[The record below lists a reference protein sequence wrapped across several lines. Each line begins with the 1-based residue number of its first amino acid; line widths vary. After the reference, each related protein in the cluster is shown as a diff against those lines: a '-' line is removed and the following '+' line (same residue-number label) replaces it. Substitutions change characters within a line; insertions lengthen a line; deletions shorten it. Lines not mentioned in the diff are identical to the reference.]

1 MGRDARKGV
10 VPMNRFTFTRAIT
23 QDKVWLLLL
32 TSMTMLVSA
41 MLVWP
46 LVVVVGKGLQA
57 LSIAFLLAVP
67 ADAGRSGGIA
77 PILVSTLAIV
87 TVSLAT
93 ALPMAFAIAVLLTEA
108 CDPAGRVATLM
119 RASLDV
125 LAGVP
130 SVVFGLFGLSF
141 FCRQLGLGY
150 SIAAGGLTLG
160 CMILP
165 TLARAMTR
173 ALEVASDAH
182 RPGGAALGLS
192 RQAVLWNVTVPVAL
206 PGICAGIVLAM
217 TRALA
222 ETAVLLF
229 TSGYSD
235 RMPGSI
241 LDSGR
246 SISVHIYELSTN
258 VPGGSFNAYGSA
270 LALLLLLA
278 VLSLC
283 VHAAMT
289 WMHRR
294 MTGTADGLNPKS

>member
-1 MGRDARKGV
+1 MSNSTSMRSIAQD
-10 VPMNRFTFTRAIT
+10 RA
-23 QDKVWLLLL
+23 WFLLLL
-32 TSMTMLVSA
+32 VMTATAAA

-46 LVVVVGKGLQA
+46 LMVVLGNGVQA
-57 LSIAFLLAVP
+57 LSIDFLLSVP
-67 ADAGRSGGIA
+67 EDAGRSGGIA

-87 TVSLAT
+87 AVSLAT
-93 ALPMAFAIAVLLTEA
+93 ALPMAFAVAVLLTEG
-108 CDPAGRVATLM
+108 CDPAGQVATLM
-119 RASLDV
+119 RGSLDV

-165 TLARAMTR
+165 TLARAITS
-173 ALEVASDAH
+173 ALEVAGTAH
-182 RPGGAALGLS
+182 RPAGAALGLS
-192 RQAVLWNVTVPVAL
+192 RQSVLWNVTVPVAL
-206 PGICAGIVLAM
+206 PGICAGMVLAL

-235 RMPGSI
+235 RMPDSI

-278 VLSLC
+278 VLSLS
-283 VHAAMT
+283 VHAVLN

-294 MTGTADGLNPKS
+294 MTGSATGLNERYR

>member
-1 MGRDARKGV
+1 MSDSIAIRSLVQD
-10 VPMNRFTFTRAIT
+10 RA
-23 QDKVWLLLL
+23 WLLLIVGL
-32 TSMTMLVSA
+32 TTIAAA
-41 MLVWP
+41 MLAWP
-46 LVVVVGKGLQA
+46 LMAVLGNGIQA
-57 LSIAFLLAVP
+57 ISVEFLLSAP
-67 ADAGRSGGIA
+67 ESAGRRGGIA

-87 TVSLAT
+87 LVSLVT
-93 ALPMAFAIAVLLTEA
+93 AFPMAFAVAVLLTEG
-108 CDPAGRVATLM
+108 CDPAGRFAALM
-119 RASLDV
+119 RGSLDV

-165 TLARAMTR
+165 TLARAMAS
-173 ALEVASDAH
+173 ALEASGVDYRAA
-182 RPGGAALGLS
+182 GAALGLS
-192 RQAVLWNVTVPVAL
+192 RQSVLWHVTVPVAL
-206 PGICAGIVLAM
+206 PGICAGLVLAI

-235 RMPGSI
+235 RMPDSI

-246 SISVHIYELSTN
+246 SVSVHIYELTTN
-258 VPGGSFNAYGSA
+258 VPGGQTNAYGSA
-270 LALLLLLA
+270 VALLILLA
-278 VLSLC
+278 VLSLS
-283 VHAAMT
+283 VHASLS

-294 MTGTADGLNPKS
+294 MTGSAAGLDARYR